1 MARSATVWT
10 AWPGAISYVEFL
22 DGPGEN
28 RHVEW
33 VNGEVIELPP
43 VTAERNRIGRFLVVI
58 LNTYIENNR
67 SGALFYE
74 PFQMKTGPGLPG
86 RSPDVMFLAREHLFR
101 QNRVT
106 GPEHGAYVVNA
117 PDIIQ
122 DHGERK
128 ARFVFHLFNG
138 RLAGLNLLVADLFD
152 TLRHSTSWISGEPVR
167 AFRGIP
173 VR

>member
-101 QNRVT
+101 QKRT
-106 GPEHGAYVVNA
+106 HLQGPAG
-117 PDIIQ
+117 
-122 DHGERK
+122 
-128 ARFVFHLFNG
+128 
-138 RLAGLNLLVADLFD
+138 LAGAFVSPGSAEQDAIVKF
-152 TLRHSTSWISGEPVR
+152 REYEQGASASTG
-167 AFRGIP
+167 
-173 VR
+173 